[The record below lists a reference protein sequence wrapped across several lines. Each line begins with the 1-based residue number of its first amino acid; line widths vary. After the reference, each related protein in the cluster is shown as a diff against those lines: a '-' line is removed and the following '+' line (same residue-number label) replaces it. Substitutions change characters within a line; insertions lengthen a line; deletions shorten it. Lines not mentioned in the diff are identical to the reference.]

1 VGRVGNE
8 YVDVIR
14 GHFAFDY
21 LNIIRLADLADE
33 ISRSY
38 GGFSIEHLF
47 SVFGDPHQV
56 GFQIVFGMACSSI
69 ILHTMILRIA

>member
-1 VGRVGNE
+1 MRRIGNE

-21 LNIIRLADLADE
+21 LDIVALADLADE
-33 ISRSY
+33 IPGSY

-47 SVFGDPHQV
+47 AVFGDPH
-56 GFQIVFGMACSSI
+56 
-69 ILHTMILRIA
+69 